1 MGGGMGRH
9 CKKVLL
15 QLDDELA
22 AWLESKAAEGYKKAS
37 LIRSIL
43 HREMDMESDP
53 AAAAEG
59 GEQAGDEEWVKAAE
73 DEAAED
79 DEDEEEDEE
88 VNPPFGLV
96 HH

>member
-1 MGGGMGRH
+1 MGRH

-53 AAAAEG
+53 AAAAED
-59 GEQAGDEEWVKAAE
+59 GDEEWVKAAE